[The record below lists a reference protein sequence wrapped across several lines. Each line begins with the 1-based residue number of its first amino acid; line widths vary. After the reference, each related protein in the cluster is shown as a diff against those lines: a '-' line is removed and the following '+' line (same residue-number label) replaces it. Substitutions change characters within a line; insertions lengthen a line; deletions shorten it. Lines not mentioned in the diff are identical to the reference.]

1 MNISSFKNSVWVYR
15 IFEITDEIDLR
26 NVERVL
32 SPEKPTSRMR
42 LSRVR
47 PKSIHIG
54 NPPVTVDLGSRELY
68 LNGEPYPVTAS
79 ARIYDLGVVSLVLK
93 IGLTEDI
100 NYEKLRDLSVFLYN
114 TDELEPLF
122 DNYLEIIKKSLHIT
136 VSEPIEE
143 FMEDFVIYFFGKWD
157 SSWNPVPILLAEKE
171 PVSEQTEQETMKNI
185 FSYSPGDLT
194 VVTWDSAL
202 VYDSEGSTDIPDLIE
217 FAITQLL
224 ELRYYDS
231 ILSTELDRMYDLIE
245 MADKEGWW
253 TRLRQYRRI
262 MKNLMELVIDIA
274 VTTER
279 IQKQL
284 KVTEDVFYARV
295 YGAALSIFRT
305 REWTDSIQHKVKLI
319 QGNYA
324 MLSDEVINHRSM
336 LLEVAIVA
344 LFVFEVILTLVEK
357 LF

>member
-1 MNISSFKNSVWVYR
+1 MNNSVFKNWIWVYR
-15 IFEITDEIDLR
+15 IFDITDEIDLR
-26 NVERVL
+26 NVERIL
-32 SPEKPTSRMR
+32 SPEKPTTRLK

-47 PKSIHIG
+47 PKSIHID
-54 NPPVTVDLGSRELY
+54 NPPVTVELGSRELQ
-68 LNGEPYPVTAS
+68 LNGNPYQVTAS
-79 ARIYDLGVVSLVLK
+79 ARIFDLGVVSLVLK
-93 IGLTEDI
+93 IRLTEDI
-100 NYEKLRDLSVFLYN
+100 CYQELRNFSVFLYN
-114 TDELEPLF
+114 TDDLEPIF
-122 DNYLEIIKKSLHIT
+122 DNYLEIVKKSLKIT
-136 VSEPIEE
+136 APEPMKE

-157 SSWNPVPILLAEKE
+157 SAWNPVPILLAERE
-171 PVSEQTEQETMKNI
+171 SLSEQTEQETLKNT
-185 FSYSPGDLT
+185 FSYGPGDLA

-231 ILSTELDRMYDLIE
+231 ILSTELNRMYDLIE
-245 MADKEGWW
+245 MADKQGGW

-262 MKNLMELVIDIA
+262 MKNLMELVIDITE
-274 VTTER
+274 TTER

-305 REWTDSIQHKVKLI
+305 KEWTDSIQHKVQLI

-344 LFVFEVILTLVEK
+344 LFVFEVILTLIEK

>member
-1 MNISSFKNSVWVYR
+1 MNNSASKNSVWVYR
-15 IFEITDEIDLR
+15 IFDITDEIDLR
-26 NVERVL
+26 SVEHIL
-32 SPEKPTSRMR
+32 SPDKPTSRMR

-54 NPPVTVDLGSRELY
+54 NPPVTVELGSRELN
-68 LNGEPYPVTAS
+68 LNGLPYQVIVTA
-79 ARIYDLGVVSLVLK
+79 RIFDLGVVSLVFK
-93 IGLTEDI
+93 ISLPEGISYSE
-100 NYEKLRDLSVFLYN
+100 LRELSVFLYN
-114 TDELEPLF
+114 TDDLEPVF
-122 DNYLEIIKKSLHIT
+122 EDYLEIIKISLNI
-136 VSEPIEE
+136 SAPEPIEE
-143 FMEDFVIYFFGKWD
+143 YMEDFVIYFFGKWD

-171 PVSEQTEQETMKNI
+171 PVSEQTEQETIKNT
-185 FSYSPGDLT
+185 FSYGPGDLT
-194 VVTWDSAL
+194 VITWDSAL

-231 ILSTELDRMYDLIE
+231 ILSTELHRMYDSIE

-262 MKNLMELVIDIA
+262 MKNLMELVIDITE
-274 VTTER
+274 VTER

-305 REWTDSIQHKVKLI
+305 REWTDSIQHKVQLI

-344 LFVFEVILTLVEK
+344 LFVFEVILTLIEK